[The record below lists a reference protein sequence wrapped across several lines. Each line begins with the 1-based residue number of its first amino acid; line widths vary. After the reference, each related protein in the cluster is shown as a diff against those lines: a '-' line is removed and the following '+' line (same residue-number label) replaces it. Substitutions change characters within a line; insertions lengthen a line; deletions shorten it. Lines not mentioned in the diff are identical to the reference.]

1 MEKKSN
7 LNDLACFQ
15 VYTLHHAFGRYY
27 QAAVAE
33 SGLTYAKYIILKA
46 LAAQPQMSLSEL
58 SQRVGVEPNTV
69 SPLAKKMATYGVIE
83 RLRDVEDERRIVLR
97 LTEYGLR
104 VVEAADETVA
114 QNFAD
119 LGISDDDAMQAIALM
134 SRLRSAVENAKPV
147 RLNLPQAPPK
157 VQNTL
162 PD

>member
-27 QAAVAE
+27 QAAFAE

-83 RLRDVEDERRIVLR
+83 RVRDVEDERRIVLR

-104 VVEAADETVA
+104 VVKSADEIVA

-119 LGISDDDAMQAIALM
+119 LGISEDDARQAIAFV
-134 SRLRSAVENAKPV
+134 SRLRSAVEKAKPV
-147 RLNLPQAPPK
+147 RLNLPQAPPAA
-157 VQNTL
+157 QDSL

>member
-1 MEKKSN
+1 
-7 LNDLACFQ
+7 
-15 VYTLHHAFGRYY
+15 
-27 QAAVAE
+27 
-33 SGLTYAKYIILKA
+33 
-46 LAAQPQMSLSEL
+46 MSLSEL

-97 LTEYGLR
+97 LTEYGR
-104 VVEAADETVA
+104 QVVKAADEVVA

-147 RLNLPQAPPK
+147 RLDLPQAPPDT
-157 VQNTL
+157 QDSL

>member
-27 QAAVAE
+27 QAAFAE

-83 RLRDVEDERRIVLR
+83 RVRDVEDERRIVLR

-104 VVEAADETVA
+104 VVKSADEIVA

-119 LGISDDDAMQAIALM
+119 LGISEDDARQAIALV
-134 SRLRSAVENAKPV
+134 SRLRSAVEKAKPV
-147 RLNLPQAPPK
+147 RLNLPQAPPAA
-157 VQNTL
+157 QDSL